1 MPLIERA
8 NSVLVVV
15 DVQDTFLCKL
25 PLHEREALVARIAW
39 IMQVAIALEIP
50 IVATAEDV
58 SDTVELLPL
67 LKNLLPPGQCVFN
80 KMVFSLYGQHD
91 IRQAIEALGKTD
103 IVLVGQE
110 TDVCIAQ
117 AAIDLLDAGYQV
129 WVADDATA
137 SPWPHHDAGL
147 RRMENGSVVI
157 SNIKGIYYEWVR
169 DVSTAIAIGKTV
181 TSVPPDLT
189 L

>member
-58 SDTVELLPL
+58 SDTVEFLPS

-103 IVLVGQE
+103 VVLVGQE
-110 TDVCIAQ
+110 TDVCISQ
-117 AAIDLLDAGYQV
+117 SAIDLRDAGYQV

-147 RRMENGSVVI
+147 RRMENGGVVI

>member
-50 IVATAEDV
+50 IVATVEDV

-103 IVLVGQE
+103 VVLVGQE

-117 AAIDLLDAGYQV
+117 SAIDLRDAGYQV

-147 RRMENGSVVI
+147 RRMENGGVVI

>member
-25 PLHEREALVARIAW
+25 PLHERGALVARIAW
-39 IMQVAIALEIP
+39 IMQIAIALEIP

-91 IRQAIEALGKTD
+91 IRQAIETLGKTD

-117 AAIDLLDAGYQV
+117 SAIDLRDAGYQV

-147 RRMENGSVVI
+147 RRMDNGGVVI

>member
-25 PLHEREALVARIAW
+25 PLHERGALVARIAW
-39 IMQVAIALEIP
+39 IMQIAIALEIP

-117 AAIDLLDAGYQV
+117 SAIDLRDAGYQV

-147 RRMENGSVVI
+147 RRMENGGVVI
-157 SNIKGIYYEWVR
+157 SNLKGIYYEWVR

>member
-103 IVLVGQE
+103 VVLVGQE

-117 AAIDLLDAGYQV
+117 SAIDLRDVGYQV

-147 RRMENGSVVI
+147 RRMENGGVVI

>member
-80 KMVFSLYGQHD
+80 KMVFSVYGQHD

-103 IVLVGQE
+103 VVLVGQE

-117 AAIDLLDAGYQV
+117 SAIDLRDAGYQV

-147 RRMENGSVVI
+147 RRMENGGVVI

-169 DVSTAIAIGKTV
+169 DVPPAIAIDKAV
-181 TSVPPDLT
+181 TSAPPDLT